1 MPHRIAGRKFSRAT
15 AHREHMLAN
24 LAVAVLR
31 YERLRTTEAKAKE
44 VRGIVDRL
52 IVTAKRGDLP
62 ARRRLVAQLPN
73 EPLIIEKLMGELA
86 AKYADRESGF
96 TRMSRV
102 GPRAGD
108 AAPMVQIELV

>member
-1 MPHRIAGRKFSRAT
+1 MPHRIAGRKLSRST

-24 LAVAVLR
+24 LAVSVLR

-44 VRGIVDRL
+44 VRGMVDRL
-52 IVTAKRGDLP
+52 INTAKQGDLP
-62 ARRRLVAQLPN
+62 ARRKLVSQLPN

-86 AKYADRESGF
+86 AKHADRGSGF
-96 TRMSRV
+96 TRMTRL

-108 AAPMVQIELV
+108 AAPMVQIELG